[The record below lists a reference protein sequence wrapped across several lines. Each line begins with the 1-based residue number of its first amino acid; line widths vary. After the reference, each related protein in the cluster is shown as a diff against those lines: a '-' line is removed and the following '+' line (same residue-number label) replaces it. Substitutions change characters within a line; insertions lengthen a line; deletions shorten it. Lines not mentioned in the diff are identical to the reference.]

1 MAAGAAGLAA
11 DQPSSGDWHFEMID
25 FFNYFRWQDVVDILA
40 VAFVIYQLIS
50 IIKGTR
56 SVQMVLGLI
65 IMTIVYFLA
74 RILDLSTLMWLMQ
87 TFLSSLLLIVI
98 IVFQQDIR
106 RALTQ
111 VGKTPFQKNM
121 DFADKDLDE
130 IIRTVFY
137 LAKRRIGALIV
148 IERETGLREFVESGF
163 ELDARLTKEL
173 LISIFMPV
181 SPLHDGGV
189 IVSNGRIRTAGCIL
203 PLSQNPYINKKY
215 GTRHRA
221 AIGLS
226 EETDA
231 VIVVVSEETQE
242 ISVVRNGAL
251 TRLNDEISL
260 SNSLRAIFINKEGS
274 SPTWKNWI
282 FRR

>member
-1 MAAGAAGLAA
+1 MMDLL
-11 DQPSSGDWHFEMID
+11 
-25 FFNYFRWQDVVDILA
+25 NYYRWQDIVDILV
-40 VAFVIYQLIS
+40 VAFVINQLIS
-50 IIKGTR
+50 IIRGTR
-56 SVQMVLGLI
+56 SVQMALGLI
-65 IMTIVYFLA
+65 ILSIVYSLA
-74 RILDLSTLMWLMQ
+74 KVLDLSTLMWLLQ
-87 TFLSSLLLIVI
+87 NFLSSILLIVI

-106 RALTQ
+106 RA
-111 VGKTPFQKNM
+111 KDM

-130 IIRTVFY
+130 IIRSVQY

-148 IERETGLREFVESGF
+148 IERETGLRDFVESGI
-163 ELDARLTKEL
+163 ELDARLTREL

-189 IVSNGRIRTAGCIL
+189 IVGNGRILTAGCIL
-203 PLSQNPYINKKY
+203 PLSQNPFINKRY

-242 ISVVRNGAL
+242 ISIVKNGVL
-251 TRLNDEISL
+251 TTQPDEINL
-260 SNSLRAIFINKEGS
+260 INSLRAIFIEKEGPS
-274 SPTWKNWI
+274 HSWKSW
-282 FRR
+282 FSKR

>member
-1 MAAGAAGLAA
+1 
-11 DQPSSGDWHFEMID
+11 MID
-25 FFNYFRWQDVVDILA
+25 IFNYYRWQDIVDILV

-50 IIKGTR
+50 IIRGTR
-56 SVQMVLGLI
+56 SVQMALGLI
-65 IMTIVYFLA
+65 ILSIVYSLA
-74 RILDLSTLMWLMQ
+74 KVLDLSTLMWLLQ
-87 TFLSSLLLIVI
+87 NFLSSILLIVI

-111 VGKTPFQKNM
+111 VGKTPFQKDM

-130 IIRTVFY
+130 IIRSVLY

-148 IERETGLREFVESGF
+148 IERETGLRDFVESGI
-163 ELDARLTKEL
+163 ELDARLTREL

-189 IVSNGRIRTAGCIL
+189 IVGNGRILTAGCIL
-203 PLSQNPYINKKY
+203 PLSQNPSINKRY

-242 ISVVRNGAL
+242 ISIVKNGVL
-251 TRLNDEISL
+251 TTQPDEINL
-260 SNSLRAIFINKEGS
+260 SNSLRDIFIEKEGPS
-274 SPTWKNWI
+274 HSWKSW
-282 FRR
+282 FLKK